1 MINERTAL
9 FVYVFVLPVF
19 ISDSIPIQGLPDK
32 WAV

>member
-1 MINERTAL
+1 MINERTA
-9 FVYVFVLPVF
+9 VCIRFVLPVF